1 MRYIATATVPPL
13 PPPQVFAERYRMKFI
28 QEEEVRAA
36 PSITDDSEM
45 EEDEDDQEE
54 EDEDFQN
61 AVEELDESSE
71 LYKTI
76 VAAII
81 KEGEEVFE
89 NKKKPNEN
97 EAESETDFLQDAEV
111 VESFSG
117 NR

>member
-1 MRYIATATVPPL
+1 M
-13 PPPQVFAERYRMKFI
+13 
-28 QEEEVRAA
+28 RAA